1 MASKFSGTKI
11 YSSTFM
17 VKHHGE
23 VDALG
28 GTAELRKLLRGQ
40 QANVHVYVVQ
50 GMITQLSFWIVKKSM
65 KQISTRDFDIMQ
77 PDNALWMPECEKT
90 PHKHN

>member
-1 MASKFSGTKI
+1 MASKFSGTNN

-28 GTAELRKLLRGQ
+28 GTAELRKLRGS
-40 QANVHVYVVQ
+40 A
-50 GMITQLSFWIVKKSM
+50 S
-65 KQISTRDFDIMQ
+65 
-77 PDNALWMPECEKT
+77 ECARVCGARHDHPT
-90 PHKHN
+90 FFLNR

>member
-1 MASKFSGTKI
+1 MASKFSGTNN
-11 YSSTFM
+11 YSSTLM

-50 GMITQLSFWIVKKSM
+50 GMITQLSF
-65 KQISTRDFDIMQ
+65 
-77 PDNALWMPECEKT
+77 
-90 PHKHN
+90 